1 VVHGC
6 HAGTANKYYI
16 IYYYYYYNMMCSKT
30 ITLQPQQLRRITTII
45 KIFSRLY
52 VLASTF
58 SCDEFSKN
66 KKYHIDIALW
76 RHIND
81 GGWQGRIE

>member
-1 VVHGC
+1 
-6 HAGTANKYYI
+6 
-16 IYYYYYYNMMCSKT
+16 MCSET
-30 ITLQPQQLRRITTII
+30 ITLQPQQLRRIVKII

-52 VLASTF
+52 YVGIA
-58 SCDEFSKN
+58 FSKN

-81 GGWQGRIE
+81 GGWQGRVE